1 MKFTVKIT
9 WLSFIVVALLC
20 ISCKRR
26 TLNDVE
32 ADGETVEVNIPEDI
46 PDSAALVTP
55 QDFAEIDTP
64 VDIETQDEY

>member
-1 MKFTVKIT
+1 MKFTVKIAL
-9 WLSFIVVALLC
+9 LSFLTLPLLC
-20 ISCKRR
+20 ISCKGR

-46 PDSAALVTP
+46 PDSAALMTP
-55 QDFAEIDTP
+55 QDFAAIDTP